1 VTASCNLYAKTV
13 SMSRIAYVIED
24 RTAAAAPGETILQA
38 SLRAAIPHAH
48 ACGGQARCSTCRVQ
62 VIEGLDACSPR
73 NDREAELATRMHFSP
88 EIRLACQTTV
98 AGDVTLRRLVLDA
111 EDIKLTAQSSRA
123 DAPAP
128 IGEEKRLAIL
138 FADIRGFTPFA
149 ERLLPYDVVHVLNR
163 YYFEVGSAIIDNGG
177 RIDNYMGDGLLA
189 LFGIDDAKG
198 AARQAVRAAL
208 GMIAAVE
215 HLKPYVEMIYGRSF
229 EIGIGIHYGE
239 VIVGAIGAPGMKR
252 VTVIGD
258 AVNLASRIETA
269 TKRCGAR
276 LLISEETFDEL
287 RGLIRPGSTHRVE
300 LAGKSGEYL
309 LYEVDGLIEE
319 DIDNSPRL

>member
-1 VTASCNLYAKTV
+1 
-13 SMSRIAYVIED
+13 MSHIFFVIED
-24 RTAAAAPGETILQA
+24 RAAEVEAGETILQA
-38 SLRAAIPHAH
+38 ALRAAIPHAH
-48 ACGGQARCSTCRVQ
+48 ACGGNARCSTCRVQ
-62 VIEGLDACSPR
+62 VIEGLDCCAPR
-73 NDREAELATRMHFSP
+73 TERELELAARLHFSS
-88 EIRLACQTTV
+88 EIRLACQTTIR
-98 AGDVTLRRLVLDA
+98 GDVKLRRLVLDA
-111 EDIKLTAQSSRA
+111 EDIKLTAQST

-163 YYFEVGSAIIDNGG
+163 YYYEVGRAITAHDGH
-177 RIDNYMGDGLLA
+177 IDNYMGDGLLA
-189 LFGIDDAKG
+189 LFGVDNTRD
-198 AARQAVRAAL
+198 AARQAVGAAL

-215 HLKPYVEMIYGRSF
+215 RLKPYVEMIYGKSF

-258 AVNLASRIETA
+258 AVNLASRIESA
-269 TKRCGAR
+269 TKRVGAR
-276 LLISEETFDEL
+276 LLISEAAFAEL
-287 RGLIRPGSTHRVE
+287 QGAIIPGPAHRIR

-309 LYEVDGLIEE
+309 LYEVSGLNEGSE
-319 DIDNSPRL
+319 

>member
-1 VTASCNLYAKTV
+1 
-13 SMSRIAYVIED
+13 MPRISYVIET
-24 RTAAAAPGETILQA
+24 RTAAVEPGETILQA

-62 VIEGLDACSPR
+62 IVEGLDHCPPR
-73 NDREAELATRMHFSP
+73 NERESALATRLHFAP
-88 EIRLACQTTV
+88 EIRLACQTAV
-98 AGDVTLRRLVLDA
+98 IGDVKLRRLVLDA
-111 EDIKLTAQSSRA
+111 EDIKLTAQSGTTGAAAS
-123 DAPAP
+123 
-128 IGEEKRLAIL
+128 IGEEKKLAIL

-149 ERLLPYDVVHVLNR
+149 EHLLPYDVVHVLNR
-163 YYFEVGSAIIDNGG
+163 YYYEVGRAISDNGG

-189 LFGIDDAKG
+189 LFGIDDSKD
-198 AARQAVRAAL
+198 AAQQAVRAGL

-215 HLKPYVEMIYGRSF
+215 HLKPYVEKIHGRSF

-239 VIVGAIGAPGMKR
+239 VVVGAIGAPDMKR

-258 AVNLASRIETA
+258 AVNLASRIESA

-276 LLISEETFDEL
+276 LLISEATFDEL
-287 RGLIRPGSTHRVE
+287 REVIQPGNSHRVE

-309 LYEVDGLIEE
+309 LYEIGGLIEPT
-319 DIDNSPRL
+319 S

>member
-1 VTASCNLYAKTV
+1 
-13 SMSRIAYVIED
+13 MSRIFFVIED
-24 RTAAAAPGETILQA
+24 RAAEAAADETILQA

-48 ACGGQARCSTCRVQ
+48 ACGGNARCSTCRVQ
-62 VIEGLDACSPR
+62 VVEGLAYCAPR
-73 NDREAELATRMHFSP
+73 NEREAELAARLHFSS

-98 AGDVTLRRLVLDA
+98 QGDVTLRRLVLDA
-111 EDIKLTAQSSRA
+111 EDIKLTAQSA

-128 IGEEKRLAIL
+128 IGEEKKLAIL

-163 YYFEVGSAIIDNGG
+163 YYYEVGRAITAHGG

-189 LFGIDDAKG
+189 LFGVDDTG
-198 AARQAVRAAL
+198 EAARRAVAAAL
-208 GMIAAVE
+208 EMIAAVE
-215 HLKPYVEMIYGRSF
+215 HLKPYVEMIYGKSF

-258 AVNLASRIETA
+258 SVNLASRIESA
-269 TKRCGAR
+269 TKRVGAR
-276 LLISEETFDEL
+276 LLISEAALEEL
-287 RGLIRPGSTHRVE
+287 DDAIIPGPSHRVH

-309 LYEVDGLIEE
+309 LYEVAGLKR
-319 DIDNSPRL
+319 D

>member
-1 VTASCNLYAKTV
+1 
-13 SMSRIAYVIED
+13 MIED
-24 RTAAAAPGETILQA
+24 KIAEAEPSETILQA

-48 ACGGQARCSTCRVQ
+48 ACGGHARCSTCRVQ
-62 VIEGLDACSPR
+62 VVEGLDFCAPP
-73 NDREAELATRMHFSP
+73 NDREREMAARLHFSP

-98 AGDVTLRRLVLDA
+98 SGDVKLRRLVFDA
-111 EDIKLTAQSSRA
+111 EDIELTAQPRTA
-123 DAPAP
+123 ETPAP
-128 IGEEKRLAIL
+128 IGEEKQLAIL

-163 YYFEVGSAIIDNGG
+163 YYYEVGRAITDHGG

-189 LFGIDDAKG
+189 LFGIEDTKD
-198 AARQAVRAAL
+198 AARQAVGAAL

-215 HLKPYVEMIYGRSF
+215 HLKPYLQMIYGRSF

-239 VIVGAIGAPGMKR
+239 VIVGAIGAPGLKR

-258 AVNLASRIETA
+258 AVNLASRIESA
-269 TKRCGAR
+269 TKRIGVR
-276 LLISEETFDEL
+276 LLISEATFNEL
-287 RGLIRPGSTHRVE
+287 QDAIRPGHAHQVA

-309 LYEVDGLIEE
+309 LYEVIGWKIE
-319 DIDNSPRL
+319 

>member
-1 VTASCNLYAKTV
+1 
-13 SMSRIAYVIED
+13 MSRISYAIED
-24 RTAAAAPGETILQA
+24 KMVEAAPDETILQV

-48 ACGGQARCSTCRVQ
+48 ACGGHARCSTCRVQ
-62 VIEGLDACSPR
+62 IVEGLEYCAPR
-73 NDREAELATRMHFSP
+73 NDKESELAARLHFAP

-98 AGDVTLRRLVLDA
+98 SGDVRLRRLVLDA
-111 EDIKLTAQSSRA
+111 EDIHLTAQPGVA
-123 DAPAP
+123 AAAP

-163 YYFEVGSAIIDNGG
+163 YYYEVGLAINDHGG
-177 RIDNYMGDGLLA
+177 CIDNYMGDGLLA
-189 LFGIDDAKG
+189 LFGIDDTKD

-215 HLKPYVEMIYGRSF
+215 HLKPYVQMIYGRSF

-239 VIVGAIGAPGMKR
+239 VIVGAIGAPGRKR

-258 AVNLASRIETA
+258 AVNLASRIESA
-269 TKRCGAR
+269 TKRLGVR
-276 LLISEETFDEL
+276 LLISEATLNEL
-287 RGLIRPGSTHRVE
+287 RDLVHPGAAHRVA
-300 LAGKSGEYL
+300 LAGKSGEYV
-309 LYEVDGLIEE
+309 LYEVSGMITEE
-319 DIDNSPRL
+319 AEISQQS

>member
-1 VTASCNLYAKTV
+1 
-13 SMSRIAYVIED
+13 MPRISYVIET
-24 RTAAAAPGETILQA
+24 RTAAVEPGETILQA

-62 VIEGLDACSPR
+62 IVEGLDHCPPR
-73 NDREAELATRMHFSP
+73 NEREDALATRLHFAP
-88 EIRLACQTTV
+88 EIRLACQTAV
-98 AGDVTLRRLVLDA
+98 IGDVKLRRLVLDA
-111 EDIKLTAQSSRA
+111 EDIKLTAQSGTTG
-123 DAPAP
+123 APAS
-128 IGEEKRLAIL
+128 IGEEKKLAIL

-149 ERLLPYDVVHVLNR
+149 EHLLPYDVVHVLNR
-163 YYFEVGSAIIDNGG
+163 YYYEVGRAISDNGG

-189 LFGIDDAKG
+189 LFGMDDPQG
-198 AARQAVRAAL
+198 AARQAVGAGL

-215 HLKPYVEMIYGRSF
+215 HLKPYVEKIYGRSF

-239 VIVGAIGAPGMKR
+239 VVVGAIGAPDMKR

-258 AVNLASRIETA
+258 AVNLASRIESA

-276 LLISEETFDEL
+276 LLISEATFDEL
-287 RGLIRPGSTHRVE
+287 REVIQPGNSHRLE

-309 LYEVDGLIEE
+309 LYEVSGLIE
-319 DIDNSPRL
+319 DNPEPSRQD

>member
-1 VTASCNLYAKTV
+1 
-13 SMSRIAYVIED
+13 MPRISYVIED
-24 RTAAAAPGETILQA
+24 KTAEAAAGETILRT

-62 VIEGLDACSPR
+62 VVEGLECCAPR
-73 NDREAELATRMHFSP
+73 NDREGEMAARLHFSP

-98 AGDVTLRRLVLDA
+98 SGDVTLRRLVLDA
-111 EDIKLTAQSSRA
+111 EDIKLTAQPSRA
-123 DAPAP
+123 DATAP
-128 IGEEKRLAIL
+128 IGEEKKLAIL

-163 YYFEVGSAIIDNGG
+163 YYYEVGRAISEHGG

-189 LFGIDDAKG
+189 LFGIDNTKDAV
-198 AARQAVRAAL
+198 RQAVGAAL
-208 GMIAAVE
+208 GMLAAVE
-215 HLKPYVEMIYGRSF
+215 HLKPYVEMIHGRSF

-258 AVNLASRIETA
+258 AVNLASRIESA

-276 LLISEETFDEL
+276 LLISEATFNEL
-287 RGLIRPGSTHRVE
+287 REAIRP
-300 LAGKSGEYL
+300 
-309 LYEVDGLIEE
+309 
-319 DIDNSPRL
+319 

>member
-1 VTASCNLYAKTV
+1 
-13 SMSRIAYVIED
+13 MIED
-24 RTAAAAPGETILQA
+24 KIAEAEPSETILQA

-48 ACGGQARCSTCRVQ
+48 ACGGHARCSTCRVQ
-62 VIEGLDACSPR
+62 VVEGLDFCAPR
-73 NDREAELATRMHFSP
+73 NDREREMAARLHFSP

-98 AGDVTLRRLVLDA
+98 SGDVKLRRLVFDA
-111 EDIKLTAQSSRA
+111 EDIELTAQPRTA
-123 DAPAP
+123 EAPAP
-128 IGEEKRLAIL
+128 VGEEKQLAIL

-163 YYFEVGSAIIDNGG
+163 YYYEVGRAITDHGG

-189 LFGIDDAKG
+189 LFGIEDTKD
-198 AARQAVRAAL
+198 AARQAVGAAL

-215 HLKPYVEMIYGRSF
+215 HLKPYLQMIYGRSF

-239 VIVGAIGAPGMKR
+239 VIVGAIGAPGLKR

-258 AVNLASRIETA
+258 AVNLASRIESA
-269 TKRCGAR
+269 TKRIGVR
-276 LLISEETFDEL
+276 LLISEATFNEL
-287 RGLIRPGSTHRVE
+287 QDAIRPGHAHHVA

-309 LYEVDGLIEE
+309 LYEVAGLLEE
-319 DIDNSPRL
+319 EAEPSRRS